1 MEITLTKVVEALYI
15 RKRVAWRMDHV
26 ADDCYEMIR
35 LIGDDGKKFVVDLR
49 IDYEEQVL
57 YVERFLTGAI
67 DIEQNPKMA
76 NLLYVAL
83 ATANMEL
90 CEGAH
95 IGTCH
100 MHTAT
105 NNLYFI
111 YSFAV
116 PLFSNAELAA
126 ALVLKCLPAISV
138 VEPYLEYIEKSA
150 NADELTID
158 EVFEYHAAEPEIAV
172 EIHPMLK
179 LPTEARSAF
188 NRWLIASGMDKS
200 MILNLFKNSSPL
212 DIYYVATDVDIAI
225 YISNG
230 CTNIKVDEFDLSLVR
245 EKRTFV
251 SRIEQCFHI
260 YLAMAATLR
269 LPTTENY
276 SRYDDLATDIESIF
290 W

>member
-1 MEITLTKVVEALYI
+1 MELTLTDIVETLYD
-15 RKRVAWRMDHV
+15 RNRVAWRMDRV
-26 ADDCYEMIR
+26 SDDCYEMIR
-35 LIGDDGKKFVVDLR
+35 LIGDDGTEIVVDLS
-49 IDYEEQVL
+49 IDYEQKVL

-67 DIEQNPKMA
+67 NIEQNPAMA

-105 NNLYFI
+105 DNLYFI

-116 PLFSNAELAA
+116 PLFGNAEIAA

-138 VEPYLEYIEKSA
+138 VEPYLEYIEKTA

-158 EVFEYHAAEPEIAV
+158 EVFEYHTEPEIAV
-172 EIHPMLK
+172 EIHPILK
-179 LPTEARSAF
+179 LPAEARSAF
-188 NRWLIASGMDKS
+188 NTWLTTSGMNKS

-212 DIYYVATDVDIAI
+212 DIYYVATGVNIAI

>member
-1 MEITLTKVVEALYI
+1 MEVTLTKVVESLYN
-15 RKRVAWRMDHV
+15 RKRVAWRMDYV

-35 LIGDDGKKFVVDLR
+35 LIGDDGKEFVVDLS
-49 IDYEEQVL
+49 IDYEQKVL

-67 DIEQNPKMA
+67 NIEQNPKMA

-116 PLFSNAELAA
+116 PLFSNAEMAA

-138 VEPYLEYIEKSA
+138 VEPYLEYIEKAA

-158 EVFEYHAAEPEIAV
+158 EVFEYHTEPEVAV
-172 EIHPMLK
+172 EIHPILK
-179 LPTEARSAF
+179 LPAEARSAF
-188 NRWLIASGMDKS
+188 NTWLTTSGMNKS

-276 SRYDDLATDIESIF
+276 SRYDDFATDIESIF